1 MGTGGRAA
9 ISDRPLSNHWAKA
22 VGLSSKRTEVNRTNR
37 SYPFSP
43 FLPHPDLTSSS
54 LIVDVIL
61 VFDCGPPSLL
71 RVLST
76 FLLQLFFFDT
86 NSNDEHRK
94 DEDDDKIAY

>member
-54 LIVDVIL
+54 LIVVVIL
-61 VFDCGPPSLL
+61 VFDCGPPVL

-76 FLLQLFFFDT
+76 FLLQLFFFNT
-86 NSNDEHRK
+86 NSNDEHHK